1 MQIKHLE
8 IKNQTLQNIKF
19 DAISVKAM
27 LNGLGDAGSQQVDFS
42 KANIQ
47 VILTRD
53 STPHVIMQSNLKI
66 LGLASTL
73 NTLNQAAFA
82 AGAPIAEQL
91 VNGQSSM
98 VSFNIPLGGVI
109 DLHGED
115 TIYVEVQTNSGLFLN
130 PALEAASYLEVKP
143 MKCYGV
149 EKMIPRIRAMVIQQ
163 NEASNQYMVGNNLIR
178 LALLNFDKT
187 DFKNNVVN
195 NVVFSS
201 DRLDDTY
208 NFSDL
213 IAKKQSQF
221 GNQLISNAANDIAAL
236 IQNDQ
241 SFLLTDFH
249 HEFDA
254 VTLDISFNA
263 PNVTAASN
271 YIVTWNY
278 DTDWT
283 IIEKANAK
291 VASFDEQTKK
301 KLDQATTLKK

>member
-27 LNGLGDAGSQQVDFS
+27 LNGVGDAGSQQVDFS

-47 VILTRD
+47 VILNRD
-53 STPHVIMQSNLKI
+53 NKPHVIMQSNLKI

-82 AGAPIAEQL
+82 TGAPIAEQL

-98 VSFNIPLGGVI
+98 ISFNIPLGGVI
-109 DLHGED
+109 DLHGGD

-130 PALEAASYLEVKP
+130 PSLEAASYLEVKP

-163 NEASNQYMVGNNLIR
+163 NEASNQYMVGDNLIR

-201 DRLDDTY
+201 DRLDDTF

-221 GNQLISNAANDIAAL
+221 GNQLISNSANDIAAL

-241 SFLLTDFH
+241 SFLLTDFNQ
-249 HEFDA
+249 EFDA

-263 PNVTAASN
+263 PNVTAATN